1 MFVRMFRRKIMTL
14 ACVLAYL
21 VVFAHSAIAHE
32 HHRMCLSGAL
42 TSESSETHHDP
53 HYGSCE
59 TLNTFLL
66 DTDYANDLVV
76 DCIPVFMPAASLS
89 EVPPQSFSILPVQ
102 FLYLEIFREPLI
114 PGANSLMAPPA
125 M

>member
-1 MFVRMFRRKIMTL
+1 MNKRNFMTL

-32 HHRMCLSGAL
+32 HHRICRGGAE
-42 TSESSETHHDP
+42 TAESDEQHDS

-66 DTDYANDLVV
+66 NSDDAEDFTVGSSVVFIPAAPLVV
-76 DCIPVFMPAASLS
+76 DGPSSVRVLESHGFIFLDSLWDTLVS
-89 EVPPQSFSILPVQ
+89 
-102 FLYLEIFREPLI
+102 
-114 PGANSLMAPPA
+114 GALSLRAPPSA
-125 M
+125 I

>member
-1 MFVRMFRRKIMTL
+1 MTL

-66 DTDYANDLVV
+66 DTD
-76 DCIPVFMPAASLS
+76 
-89 EVPPQSFSILPVQ
+89 
-102 FLYLEIFREPLI
+102 
-114 PGANSLMAPPA
+114 
-125 M
+125 

>member
-1 MFVRMFRRKIMTL
+1 MFRRKIMTL

-32 HHRMCLSGAL
+32 HHRMCLSGAR
-42 TSESSETHHDP
+42 TSEIMETLDDP
-53 HYGSCE
+53 DLASCE
-59 TLNTFLL
+59 NLNTFLL

-114 PGANSLMAPPA
+114 PGANSLRAPPA

>member
-1 MFVRMFRRKIMTL
+1 MTL

-89 EVPPQSFSILPVQ
+89 EVQRSRFQFYRYSFFILR
-102 FLYLEIFREPLI
+102 YLRKH
-114 PGANSLMAPPA
+114 
-125 M
+125 